1 MEGRALKSLRVALL
15 APILASFFAP
25 TAAAADPAD
34 EDLASPRFEIGV
46 VGGGPFPTD
55 LFTVSDEEQFTG
67 LRVSLPKPDC
77 SERPSDCEDIDVLNT
92 LDGFNLNPRLAIPF
106 DADIDPTSV
115 TSETVFLLALDGN
128 ERVGI
133 NQVVWDRLSQTLYA
147 ESDLTL
153 REAARYVLIV
163 TRGVRDVLG
172 ERIEA
177 SGAFQAFRHGLKL
190 GQRDDDAAVTAYRDA
205 LLAGLD
211 RAVAA
216 GLSVNDVAVA
226 SVFTTQSITPTL
238 VRMRDY
244 LRSIPAPRADFLLG
258 PGGSRTVF
266 ARSSIQGLRFNQQ
279 TGVTPPSFTAAAI
292 GLAPLDF
299 VPGAVGSIAYG
310 RIATTSFLQD
320 DLMFSPV
327 GTGTG
332 LPEVAGTEQLYLNL
346 YIPSGTKPAGGWPVA
361 VIGPG
366 ANQNKEA
373 FSVLLASKLAQAGIV
388 SIGLNPV
395 GRGFGPLSTNTVMLV
410 GGTSVTF
417 PAGGRGRDTNGDNV
431 IGSSEG
437 ADAPSPFGLVG
448 SRDTTRQTIL
458 DHVQLARAIEAGIDF
473 DGDDSRDLD
482 PDRTGFI
489 GWSFGSNYGVPA
501 VALEPAF
508 KTAVFSA
515 VGGPLVDNR
524 RLGANRNLVEAQL
537 AARVP
542 SLDNLDGS
550 VSPFFN
556 DNFPLRD
563 QPPVIN
569 SVAGAMA
576 IQDYIDNNEWAL
588 QSADIVPFASRL
600 RSEPLAGSAARAVLI
615 NIAKGDQTVPNP
627 AASKVIRAGGL
638 SDVTM
643 FYRHDTAFSE
653 RPTLP
658 KNPHQFMTLINNAAF
673 APISAE
679 VEHQAAQFLATGGA
693 VITEPSPARYF
704 EMPIPLPLP
713 ETLNFIP

>member
-1 MEGRALKSLRVALL
+1 MKSLRVALL
-15 APILASFFAP
+15 VPILALVFAP
-25 TAAAADPAD
+25 TAAAADPA
-34 EDLASPRFEIGV
+34 EDDRASPRFDIGV
-46 VGGGPFPTD
+46 AAGAPFPTD
-55 LFTVSDEEQFTG
+55 FFTVSDEEQFTG
-67 LRVSLPKPDC
+67 LRVSLPKPNC
-77 SERPSDCEDIDVLNT
+77 AARPSDCEDIDVLNM

-106 DADIDPTSV
+106 DADIDPASV
-115 TSETVFLLALDGN
+115 NSETVFLLALHRN

-133 NQVVWDRLSQTLYA
+133 NQVVWDRLNQTLYA

-153 REAARYVLIV
+153 REATRYVLII

-172 ERIEA
+172 ERVEA
-177 SGAFQAFRHGLKL
+177 PGAFQAFRHGLKL
-190 GQRDDDAAVTAYRDA
+190 GQRDDDVAVTAYRDA
-205 LLAGLD
+205 LLEGLD
-211 RAVAA
+211 RAIAA
-216 GLSVNDVAVA
+216 GVDGNDIAVA
-226 SVFTTQSITPTL
+226 SVFTTQSITPSL
-238 VRMRDY
+238 LRMRQH
-244 LRSIPAPRADFLLG
+244 LNSLPAPQADFLLG

-292 GLAPLDF
+292 QLAPLDF
-299 VPGAVGSIAYG
+299 VPGAVGTVAYG

-327 GTGTG
+327 ATGTG
-332 LPEVAGTEQLYLNL
+332 VPEVARTEQLYLNL
-346 YIPSGTKPAGGWPVA
+346 YIPSGTKPPGGWPVA

-373 FSVLLASKLAQAGIV
+373 FSILLASKLAEAGIV
-388 SIGLNPV
+388 SIGINPV
-395 GRGFGPLSTNTVMLV
+395 GRGFGPLSTNTVTLV
-410 GGTSVTF
+410 GGASVTF
-417 PAGGRGRDTNGDNV
+417 PAGGRSRDTNGDNV

-437 ADAPSPFGLVG
+437 ADAAGRFALVG

-458 DHVQLARAIEAGIDF
+458 DHVQLARAIEAGVDF
-473 DGDDSRDLD
+473 DGDASRDLD
-482 PDRTGFI
+482 PDQIGFI

-537 AARVP
+537 AARIP
-542 SLDNLDGS
+542 SLDNLAGS

-627 AASKVIRAGGL
+627 AASKVIRAGAL

-643 FYRHDTAFSE
+643 FYRHDLAFAAN
-653 RPTLP
+653 PALP

-679 VEHQAAQFLATGGA
+679 VEHQAARFLATGGA
-693 VITEPSPARYF
+693 EITQPLPASYF

-713 ETLNFIP
+713 ETLSFIP

>member
-1 MEGRALKSLRVALL
+1 LKSLRVALL
-15 APILASFFAP
+15 VPILALVFAP
-25 TAAAADPAD
+25 TGAAADPA
-34 EDLASPRFEIGV
+34 EDDRASPRFDVGV
-46 VGGGPFPTD
+46 VGGAPFPTD
-55 LFTVSDEEQFTG
+55 FFTVSDEEQFTG

-77 SERPSDCEDIDVLNT
+77 AARPSDCQDIDVLNA
-92 LDGFNLNPRLAIPF
+92 LDGFNLNPRLSIPF
-106 DADIDPTSV
+106 DADIDPASV
-115 TSETVFLLALDGN
+115 DSDTVFLLALDGAH
-128 ERVGI
+128 RVGI
-133 NQVVWDRLSQTLYA
+133 NQVVWDALTRTLYA

-153 REAARYVLIV
+153 REATRYVLIV
-163 TRGVRDVLG
+163 TREVRDVYG

-177 SGAFQAFRHGLKL
+177 SGAFQAFRHGLKI
-190 GQRDDDAAVTAYRDA
+190 GQVEDDAAITAYRAA

-211 RAVAA
+211 RAARA
-216 GLSVNDVAVA
+216 GVGVNDIAVA
-226 SVFTTQSITPTL
+226 SVFTTQSITPSL
-238 VRMRDY
+238 LRIRDH
-244 LRSIPAPRADFLLG
+244 LNSLPAPRADFLLG
-258 PGGSRTVF
+258 PGDTRTVF
-266 ARSSIQGLRFNQQ
+266 ARSSIQGLTFRQQ
-279 TGVTPPSFTAAAI
+279 TGATPPSFTAVPIAL
-292 GLAPLDF
+292 GPLNF
-299 VPGAVGSIAYG
+299 VPGSVDSIAYG

-320 DLMFSPV
+320 DLMFGPF
-327 GTGTG
+327 GTRSGV
-332 LPEVAGTEQLYLNL
+332 PEVAATEQLYFNL
-346 YIPSGTKPAGGWPVA
+346 YIPSGTEPAGGWPVA

-373 FSVLLASKLAQAGIV
+373 FSVLLASKLAEAGV
-388 SIGLNPV
+388 ASIGINPV
-395 GRGFGPLSTNTVMLV
+395 GRGFGPLSANAVTLV
-410 GGTSVTF
+410 GGTTVTF
-417 PAGGRGRDTNGDNV
+417 LAGGRGRDTNGDNI
-431 IGSSEG
+431 IGPSEG
-437 ADAPSPFGLVG
+437 ADAAGPFALVG

-473 DGDDSRDLD
+473 DGDGSRDVD

-515 VGGPLVDNR
+515 VGGPLIDNR
-524 RLGANRNLVEAQL
+524 RLGINRNLVEAQL

-542 SLDNLDGS
+542 SLDNPPGS

-569 SVAGAMA
+569 SVAGAMG

-600 RSEPLAGSAARAVLI
+600 RSEPLAGSAPRAVLI

-627 AASKVIRAGGL
+627 AASKVIRAGDL
-638 SDVTM
+638 ADVTM
-643 FYRHDTAFSE
+643 FYRHDLAFAAN
-653 RPTLP
+653 PALP

-673 APISAE
+673 APISAQ
-679 VEHQAAQFLATGGA
+679 VEHQAARFLATGGA
-693 VITEPSPARYF
+693 EITQPLPASYF

-713 ETLNFIP
+713 ETLSFIP